1 MYQSMLDA
9 VREETV
15 TYLYNLDLS
24 KQRTQASAVRLA
36 EPSRPKFLQYSAPD
50 EDGHTQVH
58 VARSQKK

>member
-1 MYQSMLDA
+1 M
-9 VREETV
+9 

-58 VARSQKK
+58 VERSQKKSQKK